1 MVLTH
6 NQRGVLGRMSVAA
19 TITALGVFGGIW
31 LSPDVLTP
39 VDDLESRLAFVLRWD
54 LLVVLWLLITIGT
67 LARRRFFNAEDING
81 SGLTTGTVQS
91 KIHQSVLQNTL
102 EQVVGTSGSGGV
114 CSCCLRSFPSHRMDG
129 DSASGGHFIRVGSIF
144 VLARLSSWCPGAS
157 AWLRANVL
165 SDGIAFCFT
174 HRAIDCGELRA
185 MSASGYWGTFSRS
198 VIYARFTPQTDRNI
212 PGGDYK

>member
-102 EQVVGTSGSGGV
+102 EQVVLAVFVHVACAVLLPIEWMAILPVAATLFALGRFLFWRGYHRGAPARALGFGLTFYPTV
-114 CSCCLRSFPSHRMDG
+114 LLFALLIARS
-129 DSASGGHFIRVGSIF
+129 
-144 VLARLSSWCPGAS
+144 
-157 AWLRANVL
+157 
-165 SDGIAFCFT
+165 IA
-174 HRAIDCGELRA
+174 G
-185 MSASGYWGTFSRS
+185 
-198 VIYARFTPQTDRNI
+198 N
-212 PGGDYK
+212 

>member
-102 EQVVGTSGSGGV
+102 EQVVLAV
-114 CSCCLRSFPSHRMDG
+114 
-129 DSASGGHFIRVGSIF
+129 F
-144 VLARLSSWCPGAS
+144 VHVACAVLLPIEWMAILPVAATLFALGQFLFWARLSSWCPGAS